1 MDRINKTGR
10 IVPNIE
16 DPDRRI
22 YLIQQIAD
30 EEGEIT
36 DDWAGI
42 RVGDGTE
49 APSDDRRSE
58 PRPVVRTFAFLDLC
72 ESTAYFEDMGPRE
85 ALNIVS
91 EFRSKVREVCAARGV
106 RVAKWIGD
114 GAMLVGVASGP
125 VIATCVEVC
134 DSMQGSRLLA
144 RGGVAVSVA
153 LPFDG
158 DDYLGRG
165 ANFAARIC
173 DMAEEGEV
181 LCDTD
186 CEGSVP
192 GWIRCVGRRTV
203 EVKGMGVYEV
213 LALKRKC

>member
-1 MDRINKTGR
+1 MDQRYKKPRIE
-10 IVPNIE
+10 PNVE
-16 DPDRRI
+16 DLDQRI
-22 YLIQQIAD
+22 YLIQQLA
-30 EEGEIT
+30 EEELELK

-49 APSDDRRSE
+49 EPSLTGRGD

-72 ESTAYFEDMGPRE
+72 ESTAYFEDMGPKE
-85 ALNIVS
+85 ALAIVS
-91 EFRSKVREVCAARGV
+91 EFRATVREVCAARGV

-125 VIATCVEVC
+125 VIATCVEIC
-134 DSMQGSRLLA
+134 DAMEGRRLRA

-173 DMAEEGEV
+173 DMADEGEV

-186 CEGSVP
+186 CSASVP
-192 GWIRCVGRRTV
+192 NWVQCSAVREV
-203 EVKGMGVYEV
+203 EVKGMGNYEV
-213 LALKRKC
+213 LALKRRC